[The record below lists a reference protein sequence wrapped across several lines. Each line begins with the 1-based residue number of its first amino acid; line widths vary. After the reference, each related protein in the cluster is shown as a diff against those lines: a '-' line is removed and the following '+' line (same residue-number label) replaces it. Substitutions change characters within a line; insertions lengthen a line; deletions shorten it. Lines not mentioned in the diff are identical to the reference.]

1 MYEYR
6 CAHCGKRFEVLQK
19 FSDAPVAVH
28 EECGS
33 GPVERLISAPAFSFK
48 GTGWYVTDYAKG
60 NGAKNEGASSSS
72 KSESKSDSKSDSGT
86 STPAAESTPS
96 TPSTSST
103 QTPATTTSNSSS
115 NKSDK

>member
-19 FSDAPVAVH
+19 FSDTPLTVH

-33 GPVERLISAPAFSFK
+33 GPVERLVSAPAFSFK

-60 NGAKNEGASSSS
+60 NSGKTDGSSTSPS
-72 KSESKSDSKSDSGT
+72 GSEKSDAKSEKSDSKTEKSDTKTDSSSST
-86 STPAAESTPS
+86 TTAATPA
-96 TPSTSST
+96 STSS
-103 QTPATTTSNSSS
+103 SSD
-115 NKSDK
+115 KSDK